1 MMKHLNNFPLH
12 LSYLYDSKTH
22 PFFSSQLRRIG
33 FGWFGYRQ
41 WCYFRLVRESQQS
54 TVDASGLGVWFRLD
68 SIMIC
73 FSFYMALLWPKLENK
88 NMLLIHF
95 ALQWILNV
103 AWNPV
108 FFSWHQTKFALVL
121 IVAFTLL
128 IAYFLYT
135 YWPALKLKSLL
146 LLPYFLW
153 LLIATSLNAFIV
165 IKN

>member
-1 MMKHLNNFPLH
+1 MTAKLILFLVLNFGALALGGLATGSGVTSDWYANLNKAPWTPPGWVF
-12 LSYLYDSKTH
+12 
-22 PFFSSQLRRIG
+22 G
-33 FGWFGYRQ
+33 FAW
-41 WCYFRLVRESQQS
+41 
-54 TVDASGLGVWFRLD
+54 T